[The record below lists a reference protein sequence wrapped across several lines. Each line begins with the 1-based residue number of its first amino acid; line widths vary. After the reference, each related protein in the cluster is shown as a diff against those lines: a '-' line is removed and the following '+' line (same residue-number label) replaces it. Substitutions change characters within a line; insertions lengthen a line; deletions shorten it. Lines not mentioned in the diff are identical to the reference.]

1 MLRGNEHHRLKN
13 SGQRTW
19 GGSKARDKIASQQ
32 SIGRKRVLAARGAS
46 LHMGG
51 WVAWH
56 DSETVASMG
65 LVALAE
71 GGPESDPRAKAAA
84 RAEAE
89 ALHAAVVARLTS
101 LYGPNGLWA
110 RNKTREQDSLRVL
123 QLLHMDNRMNILQAM
138 QESSPE
144 VRGVWRVS
152 SHQHAVLVHPWPKSF
167 ARTLPVISGAKRRAV
182 NMPAEEAGMKRCRWI
197 QPQLLNNEC
206 RPVPKLDNPAT
217 HHRRR
222 DAISHEGAWG
232 PILDAL
238 PCYRQ

>member
-182 NMPAEEAGMKRCRWI
+182 NMPPEEAGMKRPVSPGKKAW
-197 QPQLLNNEC
+197 QK
-206 RPVPKLDNPAT
+206 RPHA
-217 HHRRR
+217 HACARRR
-222 DAISHEGAWG
+222 
-232 PILDAL
+232 AL
-238 PCYRQ
+238 RARRPAVGGGELCTAVHPPLYIF

>member
-1 MLRGNEHHRLKN
+1 
-13 SGQRTW
+13 
-19 GGSKARDKIASQQ
+19 
-32 SIGRKRVLAARGAS
+32 
-46 LHMGG
+46 MGG

-84 RAEAE
+84 RAEVE

-110 RNKTREQDSLRVL
+110 RNTTREQDSLRVL

-182 NMPAEEAGMKRCRWI
+182 NMPAEEAGMKRGG
-197 QPQLLNNEC
+197 
-206 RPVPKLDNPAT
+206 
-217 HHRRR
+217 
-222 DAISHEGAWG
+222 HEGGGHEAAG
-232 PILDAL
+232 FN
-238 PCYRQ
+238 RNF